1 MYPHI
6 TWVGCSAHVL
16 DLMMEDIAS
25 EMEWA
30 ATVIEEAKEVSQEVQ
45 FINANY

>member
-1 MYPHI
+1 M
-6 TWVGCSAHVL
+6 L
-16 DLMMEDIAS
+16 EDIAS

-30 ATVIEEAKEVSQEVQ
+30 ATVIKEAKEVGQEVQ

>member
-1 MYPHI
+1 M
-6 TWVGCSAHVL
+6 L
-16 DLMMEDIAS
+16 EDIAS

-30 ATVIEEAKEVSQEVQ
+30 ATVIEEAKEVGQEVQ